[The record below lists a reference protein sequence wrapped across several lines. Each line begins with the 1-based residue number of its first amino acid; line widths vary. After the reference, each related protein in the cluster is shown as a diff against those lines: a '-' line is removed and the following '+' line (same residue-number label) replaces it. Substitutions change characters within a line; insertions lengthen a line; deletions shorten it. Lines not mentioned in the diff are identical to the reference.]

1 MNNKI
6 KNLVVVVSV
15 GTVEFFNKTACLFSF
30 GKKEY
35 V

>member
-6 KNLVVVVSV
+6 KNLVVVVFV
-15 GTVEFFNKTACLFSF
+15 GTVEFFNKTACLYSF
-30 GKKEY
+30 GRKQY

>member
-6 KNLVVVVSV
+6 KNLVVVVFV
-15 GTVEFFNKTACLFSF
+15 GTVEFFNKTACLFSLRR
-30 GKKEY
+30 KEY

>member
-6 KNLVVVVSV
+6 KNLVVVVFV

-30 GKKEY
+30 EKKEY